1 MEISTPGRVCL
12 FGEHQ
17 DYLGL
22 PVLAMAISLQ
32 SKISGDYRNDSLV
45 IIHKPD
51 IGETEKFNLNNIDY
65 ESSRDYLKSGLNICK
80 RFGLRFSKG
89 FECEIRSNIPIKAGT
104 SSSSSILVSWIH
116 YLSQMA
122 DNPRTLDK
130 NKIAEL
136 AYDAEV
142 NEFNSPGG
150 MMDQYSTALG
160 GLIYLESNPKVVV
173 EHLAKDLGAFV
184 LGDSMEQKDTI
195 GILSRCRDNR
205 LSILKKMKKFNS
217 DINFHNISLNQIDAY
232 DFNEDEQKLIC
243 GTIKNRELLIQAVA
257 ELNKPQF
264 DEKLFGGL
272 LNDHHFVLRD
282 VLKVST
288 PKIELMLKY
297 AIEAGAYGGKINGSG
312 GGGCMFAYCPKNPE
326 EVKEAI
332 EKAGGKAYIIYSSN
346 GTKINLKG

>member
-80 RFGLRFSKG
+80 RFGFRFSKG

>member
-45 IIHKPD
+45 SIHKPD

-80 RFGLRFSKG
+80 RFGFRFSKG

-116 YLSQMA
+116 FLSKIA
-122 DNPRTLDK
+122 DNPMDLDK

-136 AYDAEV
+136 AYEAEV
-142 NEFNSPGG
+142 IEFDSPGG

-173 EHLAKDLGAFV
+173 EQLTKDLGAFV

-195 GILSRCRDNR
+195 GILSRCRDDR
-205 LSILKKMKKFNS
+205 LAIIKKMREFNS
-217 DINFHNISLNQIDAY
+217 GINFHTISLDQIESY
-232 DFNEDEQKLIC
+232 NLNEDEQKLIQ
-243 GTIKNRELLIQAVA
+243 GTIKNRELLLRAFEEI
-257 ELNKPQF
+257 NKSEF

-272 LNDHHFVLRD
+272 LNEHHFVLRD

-297 AIEAGAYGGKINGSG
+297 ALEAGAYGGKINGSG
-312 GGGCMFAYCPKNPE
+312 GGGCMFAYCPENPE

-332 EKAGGKAYIIYSSN
+332 EKTGGKAYIVYSSG

>member
-51 IGETEKFNLNNIDY
+51 IGEAEKFNLNNIDY
-65 ESSRDYLKSGLNICK
+65 VSSRDYLKSGLNVCK
-80 RFGLRFSKG
+80 RFGFRFSKG

-116 YLSQMA
+116 FLSKIA
-122 DNPRTLDK
+122 DNPMDLDK

-136 AYDAEV
+136 AYAAEV
-142 NEFNSPGG
+142 IEFDSPGG

-173 EHLAKDLGAFV
+173 EQLTKDLGAFV

-195 GILSRCRDNR
+195 GILSRCRDDR
-205 LSILKKMKKFNS
+205 LAIIKKMREFNS
-217 DINFHNISLNQIDAY
+217 DINFHTISLDQIESY
-232 DFNEDEQKLIC
+232 NLNEDEQKLIQ
-243 GTIKNRELLIQAVA
+243 GTIKNRELLLRAFEEI
-257 ELNKPQF
+257 NKSEF

-272 LNDHHFVLRD
+272 LNEHHFVLRD

-288 PKIELMLKY
+288 PKIELMLKC
-297 AIEAGAYGGKINGSG
+297 ALEAGAYGGKINGSG

-332 EKAGGKAYIIYSSN
+332 EKAGGKAYIIYSSG
-346 GTKINLKG
+346 GTKISLKG

>member
-32 SKISGDYRNDSLV
+32 SKISGDYRNDSLA

-51 IGETEKFNLNNIDY
+51 IGETEKVNLKNIDY

-80 RFGLRFSKG
+80 RFGFRFSKG

-116 YLSQMA
+116 YLSQIA

-136 AYDAEV
+136 AYEAEV
-142 NEFNSPGG
+142 IEFNSPGG

-173 EHLAKDLGAFV
+173 EQLTNDLGAFV
-184 LGDSMEQKDTI
+184 LGDSMEEKDTL

-205 LSILKKMKKFNS
+205 LSILNKMRGFNS
-217 DINFHNISLNQIDAY
+217 DINFHNVSLSQIDAY
-232 DFNEDEQKLIC
+232 DLNEDEQKLIC
-243 GTIKNRELLIQAVA
+243 GTIKNRELLIRAVA

-272 LNDHHFVLRD
+272 LNEHHFVLRD

-297 AIEAGAYGGKINGSG
+297 ALEAGAYGGKINGSG
-312 GGGCMFAYCPKNPE
+312 GGGCMFAYCPKNPK
-326 EVKEAI
+326 EVKQAI
-332 EKAGGKAYIIYSSN
+332 EKAGGKAYIVYSSD

>member
-32 SKISGDYRNDSLV
+32 SKIRGDYRNDSLV

-80 RFGLRFSKG
+80 RFGFRFSKG

-205 LSILKKMKKFNS
+205 LSILKKMKKYNS

-332 EKAGGKAYIIYSSN
+332 EKAGGKAYIVYSSD

>member
-80 RFGLRFSKG
+80 RFGFRFSKG

-346 GTKINLKG
+346 GTKINVKG